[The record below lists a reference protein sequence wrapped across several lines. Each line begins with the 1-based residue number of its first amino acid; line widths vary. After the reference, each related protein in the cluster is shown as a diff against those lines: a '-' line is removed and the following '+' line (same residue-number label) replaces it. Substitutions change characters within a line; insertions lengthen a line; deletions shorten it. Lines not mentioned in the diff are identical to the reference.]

1 MKLKVN
7 DTESILLNPSDV
19 SFYYWRFFS
28 FEVDIESFFDV
39 DSDQSTIKGDC
50 NSDGKVGND
59 DILQILSW
67 IADDSQVIVLLE
79 GRNQLQACSA
89 S

>member
-1 MKLKVN
+1 MTLKVN
-7 DTESILLNPSDV
+7 GTEKILLNPTDV

-28 FEVDIESFFDV
+28 FEVIMESAVDA

-67 IADDSQVIVLLE
+67 VADDSQVIVLLD
-79 GRNQLQACSA
+79 R
-89 S
+89 